1 MLRVWNLSLVC
12 ATFCLTILGT
22 FLTRSGVV
30 ESVHAFADGAV
41 GPWLLAFFTVVAG
54 GSVLL
59 IGWRGDQLRSP
70 GAIDSFAS
78 REASFLANNVL
89 FGALAL
95 VVLLGTVFPLVAEA
109 YDGTRLT
116 IGRPYFDSLARPIA
130 LVMLFLMASAPV
142 LPWRKASGELLSR
155 RLFWPALAG
164 VGAMALSVIL
174 GGRGFYP
181 VLTFGLGGFAG
192 GAAVRQLRLASR
204 RNGWRGFVGRANGGM
219 VVHIGVIILA
229 VGIAASESYK
239 TDRVATLEIGQSM
252 TVAGHEFTHIG
263 LDGDQNDIRE
273 KVFANIEID
282 GGDIYTPA
290 ITRFRQ
296 GMIVPTPS
304 VRPGFREDLFLVLDS
319 VGDEADDP
327 IRLRVVVR
335 PLISW
340 IWVGGILMGIGTL
353 LAVLPD
359 KPRRSLEK
367 IKEKVA

>member
-41 GPWLLAFFTVVAG
+41 GPWLLVFFSIVAG
-54 GSVLL
+54 GSVFL

-70 GAIDSFAS
+70 GAIDSFKS
-78 REASFLANNVL
+78 REAAFLANNVL

-130 LVMLFLMASAPV
+130 LVMLFLMAAAPV
-142 LPWRKASGELLSR
+142 LPWRKASGELLSQ
-155 RLFWPALAG
+155 RLFWPAVSG
-164 VGAMALSVIL
+164 VAAMALAIVI

-181 VLTFGLGGFAG
+181 VFTFGLGGFAG

-219 VVHIGVIILA
+219 VVHIGVILLA

-239 TDRVATLEIGQSM
+239 TDRVATLEIGESM
-252 TVAGHEFTHIG
+252 IVADHTFTHTG
-263 LDGDQNDIRE
+263 LAGDENDLRE
-273 KVFANIEID
+273 KVFANILID

-290 ITRFRQ
+290 ITRYRQ
-296 GMIVPTPS
+296 GSIVPTPS
-304 VRPGFREDLFLVLDS
+304 VRPGFTEDLFLVLDS
-319 VGDEADDP
+319 IGESSDDP

-335 PLISW
+335 PMISW
-340 IWVGGILMGIGTL
+340 IWAGGLLMALGTV
-353 LAVLPD
+353 LAVFPD
-359 KPRRSLEK
+359 KPRRIADQLK
-367 IKEKVA
+367 KQMA